1 MIRSSR
7 GSLVIVI
14 PRLVSDTGS
23 LCISMLMGERGGMAG
38 GREGAVLGVDEA
50 IVKVLSPISVMEP
63 LVLACLEK
71 RSLLSRLERSSAP
84 CLAPSFPEI
93 GHLTDYRGRWRV
105 RGSPRWSAASLRLT
119 SRWMSDMSVSA
130 WWVDNTLA
138 SAWTFS
144 RFTFLISN
152 LANL

>member
-14 PRLVSDTGS
+14 PRLVRDTGS

-38 GREGAVLGVDEA
+38 GREEGAVLGVDEA

-63 LVLACLEK
+63 LALACLEK

-105 RGSPRWSAASLRLT
+105 RSSPRWSAASLRLT

-138 SAWTFS
+138 SACTFS
-144 RFTFLISN
+144 HFTFLI
-152 LANL
+152 